1 MRTQEIAK
9 GWEHNRNK
17 SLGREIT
24 MTPLIP
30 AGRTSMH
37 QQKKQFSRGPRMF
50 LKIETLVLAQACLG
64 ISLNSLALHPRK
76 SKVGQKQKK
85 EQKNCVPRQ
94 CLSCLSEAH
103 LGTPSL
109 CLRSSSASGISV
121 LSLFCPLFLSQV
133 FLWVFFSIYLSIINV
148 LAVILL

>member
-1 MRTQEIAK
+1 
-9 GWEHNRNK
+9 
-17 SLGREIT
+17 

-76 SKVGQKQKK
+76 SKVGEKK
-85 EQKNCVPRQ
+85 KKQKNCVPRQ

-103 LGTPSL
+103 LRTPSL
-109 CLRSSSASGISV
+109 CLRSLSASGISV

-133 FLWVFFSIYLSIINV
+133 FLFFFSIYLSIINA